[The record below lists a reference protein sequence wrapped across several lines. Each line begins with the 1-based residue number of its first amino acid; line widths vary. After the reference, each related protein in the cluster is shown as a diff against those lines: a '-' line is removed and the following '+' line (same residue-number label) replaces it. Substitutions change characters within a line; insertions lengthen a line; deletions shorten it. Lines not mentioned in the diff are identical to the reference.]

1 MKTYA
6 PHAAASAFLGL
17 LAAAAWAAEPKPIT
31 EVDTAALTQETQ
43 QTRDDGR
50 LDLIWY
56 LPVEFWSASLRQ
68 DPNVPAPQ
76 AELIIETLEPF
87 FMVGVVQ
94 ADVSPFGAFDY
105 YRRAEVGKQLDVF
118 FVDGAGKETALPVV
132 DNPGPDV
139 EMLLTQVTPVLTAAM
154 GALGQNFHFFVF
166 RDRDAEGKRIV
177 SPYDLGEL
185 RIGTAGRDGAAP
197 NAFGFSLPLD
207 TLHIPRVCPNGEP
220 AHVSWNFCPWTG
232 AKLPE

>member
-1 MKTYA
+1 MVAVTLLGLIA
-6 PHAAASAFLGL
+6 TAASAV
-17 LAAAAWAAEPKPIT
+17 EPKPIT

-50 LDLIWY
+50 LDLVWY

-68 DPNVPAPQ
+68 DPNVPAQQ

-105 YRRAEVGKQLDVF
+105 FSRAEVREQLDVF
-118 FVDGAGKETALPVV
+118 FADEAGVETALPVV
-132 DNPGPDV
+132 EDAGPDV
-139 EMLLTQVTPVLTAAM
+139 EMLLAQVTPILTAAM
-154 GALGQNFHFFVF
+154 GALGENFHFFVY

-177 SPYDLGEL
+177 SPYAPGEL
-185 RIGTAGRDGAAP
+185 RLGTTGRGGGAP
-197 NAFGFSLPLD
+197 NTFGFSLPLD
-207 TLHIPRVCPNGEP
+207 TLHVPRMCPNGEP

-232 AKLPE
+232 EKLPE